1 VRFRVLFIFGLTLPL
16 ALAAAPARAEEP
28 ASPAGPVADSGPR
41 AAAPAEDLPP
51 PSARTTHIVAGAT
64 TTVLS
69 YGLALGASYLFKPE
83 DLNGSKDLRIPIAGP
98 WMALGKT
105 GCPQTSPDC
114 STVTLVIGAILTV
127 FDGVAQAGGLGII
140 GEGLFLKTS
149 NGASAPR
156 KAQSGQAPGL
166 FAAETTVR
174 AVPVNFG
181 KDGVGL
187 GVVGT
192 F

>member
-1 VRFRVLFIFGLTLPL
+1 MRFRVLFTFGLTLPS
-16 ALAAAPARAEEP
+16 ALVAAAAHAEEP
-28 ASPAGPVADSGPR
+28 AAPAAAVTVSPAPAPP
-41 AAAPAEDLPP
+41 AADLPP
-51 PSARTTHIVAGAT
+51 PGARTTHIVAGVAT
-64 TTVLS
+64 TAVS

-98 WMALGKT
+98 WLALGKT
-105 GCPQTSPDC
+105 GCPTSTPDC

-127 FDGVAQAGGLGII
+127 FDGVTQAGGLGII
-140 GEGLFLKTS
+140 GEGLFLNTTS
-149 NGASAPR
+149 GKAAPR
-156 KAQSGQAPGL
+156 KAELPA
-166 FAAETTVR
+166 VR
-174 AVPVNFG
+174 AVPLNFG